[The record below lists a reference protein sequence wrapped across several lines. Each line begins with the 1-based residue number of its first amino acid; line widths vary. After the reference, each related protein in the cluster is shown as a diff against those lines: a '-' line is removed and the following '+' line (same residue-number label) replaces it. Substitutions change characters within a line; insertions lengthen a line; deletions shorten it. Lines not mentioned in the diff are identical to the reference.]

1 MKKIIYIKTQYGLL
15 LNILMSLSIFL
26 IYAVY
31 QKIPNSTSSLILWL
45 TIGFIL
51 LIWLLMYKLTFVID
65 QESITAIF
73 GIGLLKRK
81 VKINEID
88 FSTLK
93 VVVPSKFAGI
103 GIRLTPLGWL
113 WNVKFGK
120 AIYFKT
126 KNGKTFF
133 VGTDEP
139 EEIISILIKL
149 KNNSSWK
156 A

>member
-1 MKKIIYIKTQYGLL
+1 MKKNIYVKTQYGLL
-15 LNILMSLSIFL
+15 LNILMSLSVFL
-26 IYAVY
+26 IYAIY
-31 QKIPNSTSSLILWL
+31 QNNSNSTSSMILWL
-45 TIGFIL
+45 TIGFMLI
-51 LIWLLMYKLTFVID
+51 IWLLMYKLTILID
-65 QESITAIF
+65 KESITAIF

-81 VKINEID
+81 VSINEID

-93 VVVPSKFAGI
+93 VVVPSKFTGI

-139 EEIISILIKL
+139 EKIIAILLKL

-156 A
+156 P